1 VLNLL
6 DTLLQGAL
14 LGGRYALMAVGLSL
28 AFGVMR
34 LVNVAHGDFIVL
46 AAYLALVTVDALG
59 LHPLAASVIVVPT
72 MAALGYAVQRGLL
85 NRAVGRDIM
94 PALLITFGLSVVV
107 QNGLLEVFSADSRRL
122 QAGSLSSIGFSI
134 ADGLSLGWFPLMTFA
149 IAVLVIAGLEQL
161 FRRSR
166 LGRAFRA
173 VSDDPEMVQLMGYDR
188 HHVYALAMALA
199 FAVVGISG
207 ILFGIGTIFDPAL
220 GPSQLLFAFEA
231 VIIGGM
237 GSLWGT
243 LAGSM
248 VLGIAQAIGFR
259 VDPGWGILFGHVA
272 FLIILAVRPQGLFP
286 RTRDA

>member
-1 VLNLL
+1 MANLL
-6 DTLLQGAL
+6 DTLLQGTL
-14 LGGRYALMAVGLSL
+14 LGGRYALMAIGLSL

-46 AAYLALVTVDALG
+46 AAYLALVTVNALG
-59 LHPLAASVIVVPT
+59 LHPLSTLLIVVPA
-72 MAALGYAVQRGLL
+72 MAVLGYAVQRGLL
-85 NRAVGRDIM
+85 NRAIGRDIM
-94 PALLITFGLSVVV
+94 PALLITFGLSVII
-107 QNGLLEVFSADSRRL
+107 QKGLLEIFSADSRRL
-122 QAGSLSSIGFSI
+122 QAGNLSSIGVSI
-134 ADGLSLGWFPLMTFA
+134 ADGISVGWFPLMTLA
-149 IAVLVIAGLEQL
+149 TAALAIAGLEQF

-173 VSDDPEMVQLMGYDR
+173 VSDDPEIVQLMGYDPR
-188 HHVYALAMALA
+188 HVYALAMAVA
-199 FAVVGISG
+199 FATVGIAG
-207 ILFGIGTIFDPAL
+207 TFFGIGTIFDPAL
-220 GPSQLLFAFEA
+220 GPPQLLFAFEA

-243 LAGSM
+243 LASSM

-259 VDPGWGILFGHVA
+259 IDPGWGILFGHAA

>member
-1 VLNLL
+1 MANLL

-14 LGGRYALMAVGLSL
+14 LGGRYALMAIGLSL

-46 AAYLALVTVDALG
+46 AAYLALVTVNALS
-59 LHPLAASVIVVPT
+59 LHPLSALLIVVPA
-72 MAALGYAVQRGLL
+72 MAVLGYAVQRGLL
-85 NRAVGRDIM
+85 NRAIGRDIM
-94 PALLITFGLSVVV
+94 PALLITFGLSVII
-107 QNGLLEVFSADSRRL
+107 QNGLLEIFSADSRRL
-122 QAGSLSSIGFSI
+122 QAGNLSSIGVSF
-134 ADGLSLGWFPLMTFA
+134 ADGISVGWFPLMTVA
-149 IAVLVIAGLEQL
+149 TAALAIAGLEQF

-166 LGRAFRA
+166 FGRAFRA
-173 VSDDPEMVQLMGYDR
+173 VSDDPEIVQLMGYDPR
-188 HHVYALAMALA
+188 HVYGLAMAVA
-199 FAVVGISG
+199 FATVGIAG
-207 ILFGIGTIFDPAL
+207 TFFGIGTIFDPAL
-220 GPSQLLFAFEA
+220 GPPQLLFAFEA

-259 VDPGWGILFGHVA
+259 IDPGWGILFGHAA

>member
-1 VLNLL
+1 MANLL
-6 DTLLQGAL
+6 DTLLQGTL
-14 LGGRYALMAVGLSL
+14 LGGRYAVMAIGLSL

-46 AAYLALVTVDALG
+46 AAYLALVTVNAIG
-59 LHPLAASVIVVPT
+59 LHPLVALVIVVPA

-94 PALLITFGLSVVV
+94 PALLITFGLSVII
-107 QNGLLEVFSADSRRL
+107 QNSLLEIFSADSRRL
-122 QAGSLSSIGFSI
+122 QAGNLSSAGV
-134 ADGLSLGWFPLMTFA
+134 SLAEGVSVGWFPLLTLA
-149 IAVLVIAGLEQL
+149 IAVLAIAGLEQF
-161 FRRSR
+161 FRSSR

-173 VSDDPEMVQLMGYDR
+173 VSDDPEIVQLMGYDPR
-188 HHVYALAMALA
+188 HVYALAMAVA
-199 FAVVGISG
+199 FATVGIAG
-207 ILFGIGTIFDPAL
+207 TLFGIGTIFDPAL
-220 GPSQLLFAFEA
+220 GPPQLLFAFEA

-259 VDPGWGILFGHVA
+259 IDPGWGILFGHAA

>member
-1 VLNLL
+1 MNLL

-59 LHPLAASVIVVPT
+59 LHPLAAPLIVVPA
-72 MAALGYAVQRGLL
+72 MAVLGYAVQRGLL
-85 NRAVGRDIM
+85 NRTLGRDIM
-94 PALLITFGLSVVV
+94 PALLITFGLSVII
-107 QNGLLEVFSADSRRL
+107 QNGLLEAFSADSRRL
-122 QAGSLSSIGFSI
+122 QAGNLTSSGFSI
-134 ADGLSLGWFPLMTFA
+134 EGLSVGWFPLLTFA
-149 IAVLVIAGLEQL
+149 LACLIIVGLERL

-166 LGRAFRA
+166 IGRAFRA
-173 VSDDPEMVQLMGYDR
+173 VSDDPEVVQLMGYDQR
-188 HHVYALAMALA
+188 HLYALAMALA
-199 FAVVGISG
+199 FATVGIAG
-207 ILFGIGTIFDPAL
+207 VLFGIGTIFDPAF
-220 GPSQLLFAFEA
+220 GPPQLLFAFEA

-248 VLGIAQAIGFR
+248 ILGIAQATGFR
-259 VDPGWGILFGHVA
+259 VDPGWGILFGHAA
-272 FLIILAVRPQGLFP
+272 FLIILAIRPQGLFP

>member
-1 VLNLL
+1 MANLL

-14 LGGRYALMAVGLSL
+14 LGGRYALMAIGLSL

-46 AAYLALVTVDALG
+46 AAYLALVTVNALG
-59 LHPLAASVIVVPT
+59 LHPLSALLIVVPT
-72 MAALGYAVQRGLL
+72 MAVLGYAVQRGLL
-85 NRAVGRDIM
+85 NRAIGRDIM
-94 PALLITFGLSVVV
+94 PALLITFGLSVII
-107 QNGLLEVFSADSRRL
+107 QNGLLEIFSADSRRL
-122 QAGSLSSIGFSI
+122 QAGNLSSIGVSF
-134 ADGLSLGWFPLMTFA
+134 ADGISVGWFPLMTVA
-149 IAVLVIAGLEQL
+149 TAALAIAGLEQF

-166 LGRAFRA
+166 FGRAFRA
-173 VSDDPEMVQLMGYDR
+173 VSDDPEIVQLMGYDPR
-188 HHVYALAMALA
+188 HVYALAMAVA
-199 FAVVGISG
+199 FATVGIAG
-207 ILFGIGTIFDPAL
+207 TFFGIGTIFDPAL
-220 GPSQLLFAFEA
+220 GPPQLLFAFEA

-259 VDPGWGILFGHVA
+259 IDPGWGILFGHAA

>member
-1 VLNLL
+1 MANLL
-6 DTLLQGAL
+6 DTLLQGTL
-14 LGGRYALMAVGLSL
+14 LGGRYALMAIGLSL

-46 AAYLALVTVDALG
+46 AAYLALVTVNALG
-59 LHPLAASVIVVPT
+59 LHPLSALLIVVPA
-72 MAALGYAVQRGLL
+72 MAMLGYAVQRGLL
-85 NRAVGRDIM
+85 NRAIGRDIM
-94 PALLITFGLSVVV
+94 PALLITFGLSVII
-107 QNGLLEVFSADSRRL
+107 QNSLLEVFSADSRRL
-122 QAGSLSSIGFSI
+122 QAGNLSSTGVSF
-134 ADGLSLGWFPLMTFA
+134 ADGISMGWFPLMTLA
-149 IAVLVIAGLEQL
+149 TAALTIGGLEQF

-173 VSDDPEMVQLMGYDR
+173 VSDDPEIVQLMGYDPR
-188 HHVYALAMALA
+188 HVHALAMAVA
-199 FAVVGISG
+199 FATVGIAG
-207 ILFGIGTIFDPAL
+207 TFFGIGTIFDPAL
-220 GPSQLLFAFEA
+220 GPPQLLFAFEA

-259 VDPGWGILFGHVA
+259 IDPGWGILFGHAA

>member
-1 VLNLL
+1 MANLL

-14 LGGRYALMAVGLSL
+14 LGGRYALMAIGLSL

-46 AAYLALVTVDALG
+46 AAYLALVTVNALG
-59 LHPLAASVIVVPT
+59 LHPLSALLIVVPA
-72 MAALGYAVQRGLL
+72 MAVLGYAVQRGLL
-85 NRAVGRDIM
+85 NRAIGRDIM
-94 PALLITFGLSVVV
+94 PALLITFGLSVII
-107 QNGLLEVFSADSRRL
+107 QNGLLEIFSADSRRL
-122 QAGSLSSIGFSI
+122 QAGNLSSVGVSF
-134 ADGLSLGWFPLMTFA
+134 ADGISVGWFPLMTVA
-149 IAVLVIAGLEQL
+149 TAALAIAGLEQF

-166 LGRAFRA
+166 FGRAFRA
-173 VSDDPEMVQLMGYDR
+173 VSDDPEIVQLMGYDPR
-188 HHVYALAMALA
+188 HVYALAMAVA
-199 FAVVGISG
+199 FATVGIAG
-207 ILFGIGTIFDPAL
+207 TFFGIGTIFDPAL
-220 GPSQLLFAFEA
+220 GPPQLLFAFEA

-259 VDPGWGILFGHVA
+259 IDPGWGILFGHAA

>member
-1 VLNLL
+1 MANLI
-6 DTLLQGAL
+6 DTVLQGLL
-14 LGGRYALMAVGLSL
+14 LGGRYALMAIGLSL

-59 LHPLAASVIVVPT
+59 LHPLTGLLVVVPA

-85 NRAVGRDIM
+85 NRALGRDIM
-94 PALLITFGLSVVV
+94 PALLITFGLSVII
-107 QNGLLEVFSADSRRL
+107 QNSLLELFSADSRRL
-122 QAGSLSSIGFSI
+122 QAGNLSSAGFSL
-134 ADGLSLGWFPLMTFA
+134 AEGVSLGWFPLLTLA
-149 IAVLVIAGLEQL
+149 IAALVIAGLEQF
-161 FRRSR
+161 FRRAR

-173 VSDDPEMVQLMGYDR
+173 VSDDPEVAELMGYNPN
-188 HHVYALAMALA
+188 HVYALAMAAA
-199 FAVVGISG
+199 FATVGIAG
-207 ILFGIGTIFDPAL
+207 TLFGIGTIFDPAL
-220 GPSQLLFAFEA
+220 GPPQLLFAFEA

-248 VLGIAQAIGFR
+248 VLGVAQAIGFR
-259 VDPGWGILFGHVA
+259 VDPGWGILFGHAA

>member
-1 VLNLL
+1 MLNLL

-14 LGGRYALMAVGLSL
+14 LGGRYALMAIGLSL
-28 AFGVMR
+28 AFGIMR

-59 LHPLAASVIVVPT
+59 LHPLATPLIVVPM
-72 MAALGYAVQRGLL
+72 MAVLGYALQRGLL
-85 NRAVGRDIM
+85 NRALGKDIM
-94 PALLITFGLSVVV
+94 PALLITFGLSVVI
-107 QNGLLEVFSADSRRL
+107 QNGLLEIFSADSRRL
-122 QAGSLSSIGFSI
+122 QAGNLTSSGFSI
-134 ADGLSLGWFPLMTFA
+134 VEGLSVGWFPLMTFA
-149 IAVLVIAGLEQL
+149 LAALVIAGLEQL
-161 FRRSR
+161 FQRSR
-166 LGRAFRA
+166 IGRAFRA
-173 VSDDPEMVQLMGYDR
+173 VSDDPEVVQLMGYDQ

-199 FAVVGISG
+199 FATVGIAG
-207 ILFGIGTIFDPAL
+207 VLFGIGTIFDPAF
-220 GPSQLLFAFEA
+220 GPPQLLFAFEA

-248 VLGIAQAIGFR
+248 ILGMAQAVGFR
-259 VDPGWGILFGHVA
+259 VDPGWGILFGHAA

>member
-1 VLNLL
+1 MANLV
-6 DTLLQGAL
+6 DTVLQGVL
-14 LGGRYALMAVGLSL
+14 LGGRYALMALGLSL
-28 AFGVMR
+28 AFGIMR

-46 AAYLALVTVDALG
+46 AAYLALVTVNALG
-59 LHPLAASVIVVPT
+59 LHPLAALLVVVPA

-94 PALLITFGLSVVV
+94 PALLITFGLSVII
-107 QNGLLEVFSADSRRL
+107 QNSLLEVFSADSRRL
-122 QAGSLSSIGFSI
+122 QAGNLSSIG
-134 ADGLSLGWFPLMTFA
+134 LSLGEGVSIGWFPLMT
-149 IAVLVIAGLEQL
+149 LVIAALVILGLEQL
-161 FRRSR
+161 FRRTR

-173 VSDDPEMVQLMGYDR
+173 VSDDPEIVQLMGYDPR
-188 HHVYALAMALA
+188 HVYALAMAVA
-199 FAVVGISG
+199 FATVGVAG
-207 ILFGIGTIFDPAL
+207 TLFGIGTIFDPAL
-220 GPSQLLFAFEA
+220 GPPQLLFAFEA

-248 VLGIAQAIGFR
+248 VLGVAQAIGFR
-259 VDPGWGILFGHVA
+259 VDPGWGILFGHAA

>member
-1 VLNLL
+1 MLNLL

-46 AAYLALVTVDALG
+46 AAYLALVTVDAVG
-59 LHPLAASVIVVPT
+59 LHPLATPLIVVPV
-72 MAALGYAVQRGLL
+72 MAVLGYAVQRGLL
-85 NRAVGRDIM
+85 NRALGKDIM
-94 PALLITFGLSVVV
+94 PALLITFGLSVII
-107 QNGLLEVFSADSRRL
+107 QNGLLETFSADSRRL
-122 QAGSLSSIGFSI
+122 QAGNLTSIGFSI
-134 ADGLSLGWFPLMTFA
+134 VEGLSIGWFPLMTFA
-149 IAVLVIAGLEQL
+149 LATLVIAGLEQL

-166 LGRAFRA
+166 IGRAFRA
-173 VSDDPEMVQLMGYDR
+173 VSDDPEVVQLMGYDQR
-188 HHVYALAMALA
+188 HVYALAMALA
-199 FAVVGISG
+199 FAVVGIAG
-207 ILFGIGTIFDPAL
+207 VLFGIGTIFDPAF
-220 GPSQLLFAFEA
+220 GPPQLLFAFEA

-248 VLGIAQAIGFR
+248 ILGMAQAVGFR
-259 VDPGWGILFGHVA
+259 VDPGWGILFGHAA

>member
-1 VLNLL
+1 VANLI
-6 DTLLQGAL
+6 DTVLQGIL
-14 LGGRYALMAVGLSL
+14 LGGRYALMAIGLSL
-28 AFGVMR
+28 AFGIMR

-46 AAYLALVTVDALG
+46 AAYLALVTVNALG
-59 LHPLAASVIVVPT
+59 LHPLSALLIVVPV

-94 PALLITFGLSVVV
+94 PALLITFGLSVII
-107 QNGLLEVFSADSRRL
+107 QNSLLEIFSADSRRL
-122 QAGSLSSIGFSI
+122 QAGNLTSIGLSLGE
-134 ADGLSLGWFPLMTFA
+134 GLSLGWFPLLTLA
-149 IAVLVIAGLEQL
+149 IAALVIAGLEQFL
-161 FRRSR
+161 RRSR

-173 VSDDPEMVQLMGYDR
+173 VSDDAEIVQLMGYDPR
-188 HHVYALAMALA
+188 HVYALAMAVA
-199 FAVVGISG
+199 FATVGIAG
-207 ILFGIGTIFDPAL
+207 TLFGIGTIFDPAL
-220 GPSQLLFAFEA
+220 GPPQLLFAFEA

-248 VLGIAQAIGFR
+248 VLGVAQAVGFR
-259 VDPGWGILFGHVA
+259 VDPGWGILFGHAA

>member
-1 VLNLL
+1 MQNLV
-6 DTLLQGAL
+6 DTLLQGVL

-46 AAYLALVTVDALG
+46 AAYLALVIGKALG
-59 LHPLAASVIVVPT
+59 LHPLATLPIVAGA
-72 MAALGYAVQRGLL
+72 MAVLGYAVQRGLL
-85 NRAVGRDIM
+85 NRATGRDIM
-94 PALLITFGLSVVV
+94 PALLITFGLSVII
-107 QNGLLEVFSADSRRL
+107 QNGLLEIFSADSRRL
-122 QAGSLSSIGFSI
+122 QAGNLGSSGLAIGG
-134 ADGLSLGWFPLMTFA
+134 GLSVGWFPLLTLL
-149 IAVLVIAGLEQL
+149 IAVVVILALEQL
-161 FRRSR
+161 LRRSR

-173 VSDDPEMVQLMGYDR
+173 VSDDPEIVQLMGHDR
-188 HHVYALAMALA
+188 RHVYGMAMAVA
-199 FAVVGISG
+199 FAVVGIAG
-207 ILFGIGTIFDPAL
+207 TLFGIDTIFDPAL
-220 GPSQLLFAFEA
+220 GPPQLLFAFEA
-231 VIIGGM
+231 VIIGGL

-259 VDPGWGILFGHVA
+259 VDPGWGILFGHAA